1 MTITEFAELQFHSA
15 DFLSQPSSRDLL
27 LRLRTNQGAWSG
39 FPVYFYTKDSEK
51 VLYLISGWQSVLA
64 HEEWIASDENQTLLK
79 LFEPHVQITDFV
91 HLDVEFG
98 GILGGGKKGQGFGK
112 TKVERSMRSD
122 GKSLEMMSRTRR
134 WREKNIAFSRRRSV
148 KRTRCYSKGL
158 VVEITP
164 ISKSLITRDEV
175 QY

>member
-15 DFLSQPSSRDLL
+15 DFLSQPSSRDHL

-39 FPVYFYTKDSEK
+39 FPVYFYMKDSEK

-98 GILGGGKKGQGFGK
+98 GILGGGEERLRFWKNKGGAIDEERWEIIG
-112 TKVERSMRSD
+112 TDVEGRKMEGEKYCFSHVDSD
-122 GKSLEMMSRTRR
+122 QSSEGDIIQRVSL
-134 WREKNIAFSRRRSV
+134 
-148 KRTRCYSKGL
+148 
-158 VVEITP
+158 
-164 ISKSLITRDEV
+164 
-175 QY
+175 